1 VSFVSQSAEILRTL
15 LVGVYRFLEE
25 DSTCAEYGCSYS
37 KDGSPG
43 DVYCFRDGDYEAE
56 AGEECPTESTGRLH
70 PVSATQSSL
79 YTNTD
84 FPERYFPAAKCIDGD
99 TESPS
104 HAPPAWNMCHTN
116 GGERSPWL
124 AIDYGS
130 SVTVRRVEIFNR
142 EDCCGDRTKNV
153 DVHVSNELPT
163 SANQMFSGGS
173 LLGHFAGPAS
183 NGEHIIISGE
193 ALSGRYVIVQ
203 MDISE
208 SDSLHFREVM
218 AFGEKGT

>member
-1 VSFVSQSAEILRTL
+1 MKRGRHDHDLVEANLRI
-15 LVGVYRFLEE
+15 F
-25 DSTCAEYGCSYS
+25 CASN
-37 KDGSPG
+37 
-43 DVYCFRDGDYEAE
+43 A
-56 AGEECPTESTGRLH
+56 ANGRLQ

-218 AFGEKGT
+218 AFGEKGNVKSGELLKAVSAELPSTWPG